1 MRKDRLAFLEELMAA
16 WCPSGFEERAQDV
29 VRKRLGGK
37 CDEVRTDVHGN
48 VIAGVNVEASLRV
61 MLAGHVDEIGL
72 MVTHIDRHGF
82 LYFQPIGGFDVSVLV
97 GQRVLVH
104 TAKGAVQGVV
114 GRQPIHLMTAEQRK
128 TVPKYEDLFID
139 IGARSGKDAGRRVR
153 VSDPVTLDVE
163 MKYLLNDLAIS
174 RGFDDRVGSF
184 VVVETL
190 LAVAGKKAKV
200 ALWSVSTVQEE
211 IGLRG
216 ARTSAFGVDPH
227 VGIAVDVG
235 FTSDCPGVEKKQVGD
250 NKIGG
255 GPIIARGPN
264 INPIVAEGLERVARA
279 RKIPHQFEAAPR
291 ATGTDAN
298 AIQISRAGVAA
309 GLVSVPNR
317 YMHSPNEVV
326 SLKDLDN
333 AIRLLSEYVLSL
345 KPSDKFI
352 PGISKPTGIRGK

>member
-1 MRKDRLAFLEELMAA
+1 MAA

-29 VRKRLGGK
+29 VRERLEGK

-48 VIAGVNVEASLRV
+48 VMAGLNVGASLRV
-61 MLAGHVDEIGL
+61 MLAGHADEIGL

-104 TAKGAVQGVV
+104 TAKGPVQGVV
-114 GRQPIHLMTAEQRK
+114 GRQPIHLMTPEQRK

-139 IGARSGKDAGRRVR
+139 IGARNAKDAKKRVR

-163 MKYLLNDLAIS
+163 MKYLLNDLVIS

-184 VVVETL
+184 VVAETL
-190 LAVAGKKAKV
+190 LAVARKKPRV

-216 ARTSAFGVDPH
+216 ARTSAFGVDPQ

-235 FTSDCPGVEKKQVGD
+235 FTSDYPGVEKKQVGD
-250 NKIGG
+250 NKIGD

-264 INPIVAEGLERVARA
+264 INPIVAEGLERIAKA

-298 AIQISRAGVAA
+298 AIQISRAGVAT

-317 YMHSPNEVV
+317 YMHSPNEMV

-333 AIRLLSEYVLSL
+333 SIRLLSEYVLSL

-352 PGISKPTGIRGK
+352 PGISKPTGIRRKQSSG